1 MSDPRILGLTLMTIS
16 SAAFLGTTSN
26 TLPPVTFF
34 PALALFA
41 LGAIRFLKSNHEAL
55 KRAEDKAHQDV
66 NPARRQARIDTH
78 RRRHSAGQNDRDPS
92 SVIREPSTTMR
103 TWSLQREEIT

>member
-1 MSDPRILGLTLMTIS
+1 MSDPRILGLTLMAIS
-16 SAAFLGTTSN
+16 SGAFLGTTSN

-41 LGAIRFLKSNHEAL
+41 LGAIRFLKSNHESL

-66 NPARRQARIDTH
+66 NHAAAKPESTRAGAGTAPGRTTGIRAQSFGSRRKK
-78 RRRHSAGQNDRDPS
+78 
-92 SVIREPSTTMR
+92 
-103 TWSLQREEIT
+103 